1 MLILQYFLTKKYE
14 HTTTFS
20 FTYSEHGRY
29 RVIISP
35 WNISSIII
43 INVMLSSLE
52 LWYCILYYN
61 NMCCRYDE
69 YERRRERIFRVECLC
84 AFLRYWVLSRACR
97 VILTVEM
104 QEKTES
110 FLVHYKIIVFILW
123 YVIYYV
129 IKRVGTF
136 SSLDTSFVYDECR
149 RYKVDVFFIYFIIII
164 IILLKNHCLLS
175 VHFFI
180 FYQWALIMWYIYLLL
195 FFWTMKCVQYK
206 AISI

>member
-1 MLILQYFLTKKYE
+1 MS
-14 HTTTFS
+14 FS
-20 FTYSEHGRY
+20 
-29 RVIISP
+29 
-35 WNISSIII
+35 
-43 INVMLSSLE
+43 LSSLE

-61 NMCCRYDE
+61 NMCCRYYE
-69 YERRRERIFRVECLC
+69 CERRRERIIRVECCVRFYATEFSQELVV
-84 AFLRYWVLSRACR
+84 WS
-97 VILTVEM
+97 VEM

-164 IILLKNHCLLS
+164 IILLENHCLLS

-195 FFWTMKCVQYK
+195 FLWTMKCVQYK
-206 AISI
+206 AINI